1 MARVEL
7 DLSPLAS
14 HVRTARLILVA
25 AARRAG
31 LADELVDELRLA
43 VGEAA
48 SRAVGLHQ
56 QHAPGTSVL
65 LSITD
70 EPRLLTVTV
79 TDRGPA
85 ASRQPGDVADVL
97 WDLSEGD
104 TDLVV
109 DPDVALSVLAGLV
122 DDCSVDA
129 TPDGTTVT
137 LRWPLPAS
145 NGPLGVP
152 STQAA
157 ERD

>member
-7 DLSPLAS
+7 DLSPLPS
-14 HVRTARLILVA
+14 HVRTARLIVVA

-31 LADELVDELRLA
+31 LPDELVDELRLA
-43 VGEAA
+43 VGEASA
-48 SRAVGLHQ
+48 RAVGLHQ
-56 QHAPGTSVL
+56 QHAPGTPVVLSV
-65 LSITD
+65 TD

-85 ASRQPGDVADVL
+85 ASRQPGDVAEVL
-97 WDLSEGD
+97 WDLSESGPN
-104 TDLVV
+104 DLV
-109 DPDVALSVLAGLV
+109 DPDVALYVLAGLV

-129 TPDGTTVT
+129 TPSGTTVT

-145 NGPLGVP
+145 NGPVGVP